1 MPALNGSQSMTP
13 FALPIHWHS
22 KLADLRRRLLVT
34 LLSVLF
40 YYYPSLLTTVLSL
53 FACFQID
60 PAKPTSNQVYPQ
72 NARVSEQPALFD
84 SRLMNVVSQGENR
97 LVMPYHVA

>member
-1 MPALNGSQSMTP
+1 MQTITP
-13 FALPIHWHS
+13 FARAPHWRS

-53 FACFQID
+53 FACLRID
-60 PAKPTSNQVYPQ
+60 PAKPTSSQLYPQ
-72 NARVSEQPALFD
+72 NVRVS
-84 SRLMNVVSQGENR
+84 G
-97 LVMPYHVA
+97 